1 MIAITVLALV
11 AEAADRLQ
19 MVVAVAA
26 AGMSALSKTYPNA
39 LLQGVASAGE
49 PPKPDGP
56 RNARLRHA
64 LGKPKLLFGLEEA
77 ICLAPSVAAGATT
90 PLSVVVHVRLPTH

>member
-11 AEAADRLQ
+11 AAAADRLQ
-19 MVVAVAA
+19 VVGCGGCWRERAV
-26 AGMSALSKTYPNA
+26 KIHPKA

-56 RNARLRHA
+56 RNARLRHTQ
-64 LGKPKLLFGLEEA
+64 GKPKLLFGLEEA
-77 ICLAPSVAAGATT
+77 ICLAPSVTAGATT
-90 PLSVVVHVRLPTH
+90 LCCMLQFIWQLATC